1 MNKIIESDFKNV
13 IVEIKNKIDITRF
26 EIFQNANMSLLKL
39 YFYIGEILVKNS
51 KYGNNFINNLSI
63 ELKILYPDMK
73 GFSVR
78 NLKNMRKY
86 YLICSNDEKV
96 QKASALI
103 PWSHN
108 MLIFDKIR
116 DNKKRLWYINQTSKN
131 GWGYYKLLDEIK
143 FNTYSRKEYNNI
155 LNNFNKTL
163 TTPQD
168 KLASEIMKDPYIFDI
183 ATLKDN
189 YVEKELEIAMVEKI
203 KMTLLELGSG
213 FSFVGNQYR
222 LIVNN
227 EDYFIDL
234 LFYHIKLH
242 CYIVIELKNTKFKP
256 EYDGKM
262 NFYLS
267 AVDDMLKGVND
278 NPSIGLIL
286 CRDKNRF
293 SVEYALKDINKPIGV
308 SSYQLT
314 KDLPSNIF
322 KELPT
327 EEDLNLH
334 ININNIIK

>member
-1 MNKIIESDFKNV
+1 MVKETLDKDFKQ
-13 IVEIKNKIDITRF
+13 IICEIKSKIDNTKL
-26 EIFQNANMSLLKL
+26 EIFKSANMNLLNL
-39 YFYIGEILVKNS
+39 YFYIGQIIVENS

-63 ELKILYPDMK
+63 ELKISYPNMK

-86 YLICSNDEKV
+86 YLVCSNNKKV

-108 MLIFDKIR
+108 ILIFDKVT
-116 DNKKRLWYINQTSKN
+116 DDEKRIWYINQTAKN
-131 GWGYYKLLDEIK
+131 GWGYYDLLDEIK
-143 FNTYSRKEYNNI
+143 YNSYSRYKSVEK

-163 TTPQD
+163 PNPQG
-168 KLASEIMKDPYIFDI
+168 KMAKEIMKDPYIFDI
-183 ATLKDN
+183 TTLRKD
-189 YVEKELEIAMVEKI
+189 YIEKELETAMVDKI
-203 KMTLLELGSG
+203 KMTLLALGNG

-222 LIVNN
+222 ITVDN

-256 EYDGKM
+256 EYVGKM

-267 AVDDMLKGVND
+267 AVDDLLKGKTD

-286 CRDKNRF
+286 CKNKNKF
-293 SVEYALKDINKPIGV
+293 SVEYTLKDINKPIGV
-308 SSYQLT
+308 SSYEL
-314 KDLPSNIF
+314 KNIY
-322 KELPT
+322 L
-327 EEDLNLH
+327 
-334 ININNIIK
+334 IIS